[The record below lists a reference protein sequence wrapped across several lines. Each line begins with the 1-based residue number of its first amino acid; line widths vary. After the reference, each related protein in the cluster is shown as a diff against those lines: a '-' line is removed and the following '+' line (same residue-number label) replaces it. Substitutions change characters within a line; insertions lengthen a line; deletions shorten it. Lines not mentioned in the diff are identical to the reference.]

1 MTLFFRLK
9 KCLLLSFFF
18 VNVDFQRRIDQ
29 LSKEIIINQ
38 MKSTGIALSFSIKAI
53 VNFAW
58 LLSKKGMERK

>member
-1 MTLFFRLK
+1 MLITVI
-9 KCLLLSFFF
+9 FF

-29 LSKEIIINQ
+29 LNKKIMINQ